1 MFTGI
6 IQTIGSLKAVDAIGG
21 DMRFTVASG
30 SLDMSNVELGD
41 SIANNGVCLT
51 VIEKSGDSFSADVS
65 RETLSCTT
73 LGELTVGDKI
83 NLEKAMMPDNHF
95 GGHMV
100 SGHVDAVGEVV
111 KRWSEARSVR
121 FQFKAPGDLGK
132 YIAAKGS
139 ICIDGISLTVNSV
152 NGSLF
157 DVNIV
162 PHTLAQTN
170 LADKHAG
177 NRVNLEVDLVARY
190 VERLLS
196 FQSDETPDKPT
207 LTREFLSENGF
218 DGL

>member
-6 IQTIGSLKAVDAIGG
+6 IQTIGSLKAVDAMGG
-21 DMRFTVASG
+21 DVRFTVASG
-30 SLDMSNVELGD
+30 SLDMGNVALGD

-51 VIEKSGDSFSADVS
+51 VIEKGRDSFSADVS
-65 RETLSCTT
+65 RETLSCTS
-73 LGELTVGDKI
+73 LGELVVGDKI
-83 NLEKAMMPDNHF
+83 NLEKAMTPENHF

-111 KRWSEARSVR
+111 KRWSEGRSVR

-139 ICIDGISLTVNSV
+139 ICIDGISLTVNTVS
-152 NGSLF
+152 GGLF

-162 PHTLAQTN
+162 PHTLVETN
-170 LADKHAG
+170 LGDKHAG
-177 NRVNLEVDLVARY
+177 SRVNLEVDLVARY

-196 FQSDETPDKPT
+196 FQRDEVSDKPT
-207 LTREFLSENGF
+207 LTREFLSKNGF
-218 DGL
+218 DS